1 MNASWRVSASRQVSC
16 VVCSCTHTHVIFVV
30 MLIVKKLAHVASCTL
45 TACFFL
51 HVSWS
56 SRNFFVPLLLYNC
69 VLVCVLVFAT
79 VYSLF
84 CCTILLLLMCELS
97 VNGFGVRVSF
107 TQVAIQCF
115 PLVLFFP

>member
-1 MNASWRVSASRQVSC
+1 MRAGGSPLADRSLVLFVH
-16 VVCSCTHTHVIFVV
+16 VHTHTHTRNICCDV
-30 MLIVKKLAHVASCTL
+30 VKKLAHVASCTL

-56 SRNFFVPLLLYNC
+56 SRNFFCSTTVC

-84 CCTILLLLMCELS
+84 CCTFLLLLMCELS